1 MKGERKRDRKL
12 VAKTIEGQA
21 KWSVLR
27 RTIQQIAVIRKWEGV
42 ARPGTENEVS
52 KVNTE
57 VGKL

>member
-1 MKGERKRDRKL
+1 MKGVRKRERKL

-21 KWSVLR
+21 KWSVV

-42 ARPGTENEVS
+42 ARPGTENEVR